1 MSEKC
6 YDGHGRWRSKTIA
19 FRISPEDDEIINQMV
34 SLTGLTKQDY
44 ISANMM
50 RHQITVY
57 PNPRVQ
63 KALKAYFI
71 AVVEQLKRIESAG
84 ELTDEFVS
92 VLRFALT
99 IYDGFCDEKP
109 KKT

>member
-1 MSEKC
+1 MSEKSN
-6 YDGHGRWRSKTIA
+6 DSHGRWRSRTIA
-19 FRISPEDDEIINQMV
+19 FRVSPEEDEEINELV
-34 SLTGLTKQDY
+34 GLTGLTKQDY
-44 ISANMM
+44 ITSNML

-63 KALKAYFI
+63 KALKAYFQD
-71 AVVEQLKRIESAG
+71 VVEQLKRIKSAG
-84 ELTDEFVS
+84 ELTEEFVS

-99 IYDGFCDEKP
+99 IYAGFGDEKP